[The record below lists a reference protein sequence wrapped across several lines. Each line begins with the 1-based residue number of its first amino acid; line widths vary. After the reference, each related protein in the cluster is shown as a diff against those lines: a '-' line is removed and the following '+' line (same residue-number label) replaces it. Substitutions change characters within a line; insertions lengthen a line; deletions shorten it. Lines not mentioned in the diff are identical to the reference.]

1 MDRYS
6 GVDGSMSLNDVGRDI
21 GSVGNYAGMS
31 DAERDLRRSVAYV
44 VERFSSYNSIDDLI
58 QEDPLDIEYKVN
70 ARGDI
75 TGVELA
81 ITLGGPGIYVELP
94 RGIVRGYW
102 AGDEVRLDIRNPRGT
117 DWMFDF
123 YAEMAPMNQ

>member
-6 GVDGSMSLNDVGRDI
+6 GVDGSMSLSD
-21 GSVGNYAGMS
+21 VGNYAGLS
-31 DAERDLRRSVAYV
+31 ESERQLRENVAYV
-44 VERFSSYNSIDDLI
+44 VERFSSFSSIDDLI
-58 QEDPLDIEYKVN
+58 REDPLDIEYKVSS
-70 ARGDI
+70 RGDI

-94 RGIVRGYW
+94 RGMVKGYW
-102 AGDEVRLDIRNPRGT
+102 AGDEVSIDIRNPRGT

-123 YAEMAPMNQ
+123 YAEMAPMNL